1 MSQTCLGAPSCHDA
15 PGPGVSA
22 LETSLVLP
30 LSALQTSFCGPGLGA
45 AHVLEPP
52 TGTEQ
57 SQGQAAWEAGD
68 TGAAHGY
75 GAAQGAAHDDGAAL
89 CQRVFTVASDGTS
102 NCFLPVLIICEIAD
116 QQFTAP
122 YHCLTVICFTPG
134 DAA

>member
-1 MSQTCLGAPSCHDA
+1 MAAPKQSS
-15 PGPGVSA
+15 GV
-22 LETSLVLP
+22 LTSLVLP

-89 CQRVFTVASDGTS
+89 CQ
-102 NCFLPVLIICEIAD
+102 PVLWIAPLVC
-116 QQFTAP
+116 TA
-122 YHCLTVICFTPG
+122 
-134 DAA
+134 D

>member
-1 MSQTCLGAPSCHDA
+1 MAAPKQSSGVLTPCLHCRLAS
-15 PGPGVSA
+15 V
-22 LETSLVLP
+22 
-30 LSALQTSFCGPGLGA
+30 LGA

-89 CQRVFTVASDGTS
+89 CQ
-102 NCFLPVLIICEIAD
+102 PVLWIRGVCAAD
-116 QQFTAP
+116 
-122 YHCLTVICFTPG
+122 
-134 DAA
+134 

>member
-1 MSQTCLGAPSCHDA
+1 M
-15 PGPGVSA
+15 
-22 LETSLVLP
+22 
-30 LSALQTSFCGPGLGA
+30 GA

-89 CQRVFTVASDGTS
+89 CQPVFTAASDGTS
-102 NCFLPVLIICEIAD
+102 NSFLLVL
-116 QQFTAP
+116 T
-122 YHCLTVICFTPG
+122 LTKST
-134 DAA
+134 DHL